1 MNFPVFSFDPETEP
15 VFERTWPV
23 LVMSTDP
30 LNETGFL
37 EIWPVSVMCTDYFL
51 SVTQKTRIRGKNP
64 KKPGT
69 KKALGFYS
77 VLVSPVLNDSGR
89 FCNKMTEF

>member
-1 MNFPVFSFDPETEP
+1 VGHLKYHSNVTRIPIY
-15 VFERTWPV
+15 ERTWPV

-37 EIWPVSVMCTDYFL
+37 EIWPVSVMCTICFL
-51 SVTQKTRIRGKNP
+51 ECDSKTRIRGTNP

-69 KKALGFYS
+69 KKAFGFYS
-77 VLVSPVLNDSGR
+77 VLVSPVLYIAGD
-89 FCNKMTEF
+89 FVMK